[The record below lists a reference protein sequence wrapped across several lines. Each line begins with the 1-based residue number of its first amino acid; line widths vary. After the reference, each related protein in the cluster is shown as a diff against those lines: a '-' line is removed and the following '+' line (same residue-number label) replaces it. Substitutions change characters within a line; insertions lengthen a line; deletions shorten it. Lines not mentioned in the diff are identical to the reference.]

1 MTRGGRIR
9 VGDDAA
15 SHRAPTVTPKLTAGP
30 QPLAHFLATMRHELR
45 TPMNGVF
52 GMAELL
58 NDTALTGEQRE
69 YIDVLTS
76 SARSLLR
83 VVDDILDYSEV
94 ETGKLA
100 LESGPFHLHRCIGDT
115 VRLLAP
121 AARVVTANGSHA

>member
-1 MTRGGRIR
+1 MDVMTPIILTVDASGRTS
-9 VGDDAA
+9 VLAA
-15 SHRAPTVTPKLTAGP
+15 PSLPTQA
-30 QPLAHFLATMRHELR
+30 R
-45 TPMNGVF
+45 TRIDGVP
-52 GMAELL
+52 L

-100 LESGPFHLHRCIGDT
+100 LESEPFHLHRCIGDT